1 MRIYLATFLLLS
13 FSISQAEEWV
23 EPIKMDSAST
33 CVNPMIK
40 IEKLFQIDRGGLQ
53 GVVDNMKQIDLNKD
67 GRVCLDEVQEV
78 APKQIPTL
86 GRIDYNNDRCISVKE
101 MKRAIELRVKA
112 AWEVQFTFMDGNKD
126 KAITLNE
133 LQNRYSSPDK
143 NKLTPNEILAEFD
156 QDFDQK
162 ITWDEY
168 QQRAIKITRGIT
180 R

>member
-126 KAITLNE
+126 KAITLN
-133 LQNRYSSPDK
+133 
-143 NKLTPNEILAEFD
+143 PNEILAEFD